1 MNHLFIRNLGHQAYV
16 PVFEA
21 MQAFTDTRDSHTADE
36 FWVVEHDPVF
46 TQGLNGRPE
55 HLLNPGDIPV
65 VQVDRGGQVTYH
77 GPGQIVIYTL
87 IDVRRRGIGVRALVT
102 ALEKAVIALLDEADI
117 KAEARADAPGVYVA
131 GRKIAALGLRVRRGS
146 SYHGLSLNWD
156 MDLSPFQRINP
167 CGYQG
172 LEVAQLADLGGDE
185 DFGAIAWRLCGHL
198 ARQLGYTMPAGESLP
213 PASAIPQSSGKHDVR
228 Q

>member
-1 MNHLFIRNLGHQAYV
+1 MDQLLIRNLGRQAYL

-87 IDVRRRGIGVRALVT
+87 IDVRRRGMGVRALVT
-102 ALEKAVIALLDEADI
+102 ALEQSVIDLLAEMGVS
-117 KAEARADAPGVYVA
+117 AEARSDAPGVYVA

-146 SYHGLSLNWD
+146 SYHGLSLNWN
-156 MDLSPFQRINP
+156 MDLSPFLRINP

-172 LEVAQLADLGGDE
+172 LEVEQLADQGIDE
-185 DFGAIAWRLCGHL
+185 GFDVIAWRLCGHL
-198 ARQLGYTMPAGESLP
+198 ARQLGYTMPAGGGLP
-213 PASAIPQSSGKHDVR
+213 PPSAIPQFSGKHDVR

>member
-1 MNHLFIRNLGHQAYV
+1 MEQLVIRNLGRQAYQ

-21 MQAFTDTRDSHTADE
+21 MQAFTDVRDTHTADE

-102 ALEKAVIALLDEADI
+102 ALEQSVIALLAESGIEAQ
-117 KAEARADAPGVYVA
+117 ARSDAPGVYVA

-146 SYHGLSLNWD
+146 SYHGLSLNWN

-172 LEVAQLADLGGDE
+172 LEVAQLVDLGIEE
-185 DFGAIAWRLCGHL
+185 DFSTLAWRLCGHL
-198 ARQLGYTMPAGESLP
+198 AEQLGYTMPAGEGLP
-213 PASAIPQSSGKHDVR
+213 PFSAIPRSSGKHDVR

>member
-1 MNHLFIRNLGHQAYV
+1 MQQLLIRNLGHQAYQ

-21 MQAFTDTRDSHTADE
+21 MQAFTDTRDAHTMDE
-36 FWVVEHDPVF
+36 FWVVEHEPVF

-55 HLLNPGDIPV
+55 HLLNPGTIPI

-87 IDVRRRGIGVRALVT
+87 IDVRRRGTGVRALVT
-102 ALEKAVIALLDEADI
+102 ALEQSVIALLDDMGIE
-117 KAEARADAPGVYVA
+117 AEARSDAPGVYVA

-146 SYHGLSLNWD
+146 SYHGLSLNWN

-172 LEVAQLADLGGDE
+172 LEVEQLADLGIEE
-185 DFGAIAWRLCGHL
+185 DFDTIAWRLCGYL
-198 ARQLGYTMPAGESLP
+198 ARQLGYTMPAGEGLP
-213 PASAIPQSSGKHDVR
+213 PSSAIPQSSGKQDVR